1 MIKFLYITSFILSFF
16 ILSACTFTPPA
27 PTPEPAIP
35 STPPVSNTT
44 SVMVTP
50 LTLRGTEPFWAFSQ
64 TATGHAVYSTPGAA
78 SVIDKYYTTTEV
90 SIGSGLV
97 ITAVPQ
103 NPSDSPISALVLS
116 GTCSDGM
123 SDIVYPYTVNLSYG
137 LTSYTGCGQ

>member
-1 MIKFLYITSFILSFF
+1 MIKFTHITLLILSLSVF
-16 ILSACTFTPPA
+16 SACTLTPPA
-27 PTPEPAIP
+27 PTPDPALP
-35 STPPVSNTT
+35 SVPSVSHTA
-44 SVMVTP
+44 SVVVTP
-50 LTLRGTEPFWAFSQ
+50 LTLRGTEPFWSFSQ
-64 TATGHAVYSTPGAA
+64 TATGYAVYSTPGAA
-78 SVIDKYYTTTEV
+78 SVVDKYYNTTEV